1 MKYAHINGTIV
12 EHDRA
17 TLHISDLGLR
27 RGYGVF
33 EFFRILRGVPVF
45 LEDHLE
51 RFENSARLLE
61 LELSY
66 SRDTLERFILELIR
80 INHLEQ
86 GGIQMLLTGGY
97 SEDAFTP
104 GRPNLVIAPIVVN
117 PPPPHLYQQGG
128 KIILHQNLR
137 ELPEAKTTD
146 YLMAVRLARRVRA
159 EGATEVVYHDGRW
172 VSEGGRS
179 SLSVIKNGVLMTARE
194 GVLPGITRKHLL
206 HVARPLLSIE
216 ERAIALEEL
225 FTADEVLLTGATRQ
239 VMPITRIEDKPVGNG
254 RVGPFAKALME
265 AFQQHLEAYLNRRG
279 TPIESLPTGD
289 ISSKT

>member
-1 MKYAHINGTIV
+1 MRYAHINGTMV
-12 EHDRA
+12 EHAQA

-45 LEDHLE
+45 LEDHLK
-51 RFENSARLLE
+51 RFERSARLLE
-61 LELSY
+61 LEVPY
-66 SRDTLERFILELIR
+66 SPESLEGFIHELIR
-80 INHLEQ
+80 SNNLEQ

-104 GRPNLVIAPIVVN
+104 GKPNLVITPIAVT
-117 PPPPHLYQQGG
+117 PPPAHLYEQGG

-146 YLMAVRLARRVRA
+146 YLVAVRLSKRVRA

-179 SLSVIKNGVLMTARE
+179 SLSIIKNGVLITARE

-206 HVARPLLSIE
+206 QVARPLLPIE
-216 ERAIALEEL
+216 ERGLGLEEL
-225 FTADEVLLTGATRQ
+225 LAADEVLLTGATRQ
-239 VMPITRIEDKPVGNG
+239 VMPITRIEDRPVGSG
-254 RVGPFAKALME
+254 LVGPYAQALMG
-265 AFQQHLEAYLNRRG
+265 AFQRHLETYLNQRAG
-279 TPIESLPTGD
+279 VGQTSV
-289 ISSKT
+289 SKGI

>member
-12 EHDRA
+12 EHAQA

-61 LELSY
+61 LEVPY
-66 SRDTLERFILELIR
+66 SRDTLEGFILELIR
-80 INHLEQ
+80 MNHLEQ

-104 GRPNLVIAPIVVN
+104 SRPNLVIAPIAVN
-117 PPPPHLYQQGG
+117 PPPPHLYEQGG
-128 KIILHQNLR
+128 KVILHRNLR

-146 YLMAVRLARRVRA
+146 YLVAVRLAKRVRA
-159 EGATEVVYHDGRW
+159 EGATEVVYHDGQW

-179 SLSVIKNGVLMTARE
+179 SLSIIKDGALITALG

-206 HVARPLLSIE
+206 HVARPLLPIE

-239 VMPITRIEDKPVGNG
+239 VMPITRIEDRPVGSG
-254 RVGPFAKALME
+254 LVGPYARALMA
-265 AFQQHLEAYLNRRG
+265 AFQKRLEAYLNQRAILRE
-279 TPIESLPTGD
+279 TSA
-289 ISSKT
+289 SKGI

>member
-12 EHDRA
+12 EHTQA

-27 RGYGVF
+27 LGYGVF
-33 EFFRILRGVPVF
+33 EFFRILRGIPVF
-45 LEDHLE
+45 LEDHLA
-51 RFENSARLLE
+51 RFEHSARLLE
-61 LELSY
+61 LEVPY
-66 SRDTLERFILELIR
+66 SRDTLEGYILELIR
-80 INHLEQ
+80 MNHLEQ

-104 GRPNLVIAPIVVN
+104 GRPNLVIAPIAVN
-117 PPPPHLYQQGG
+117 PPPPHLYEQGG
-128 KIILHQNLR
+128 KVILHQNLR

-146 YLMAVRLARRVRA
+146 YLVAVRLARRVRA
-159 EGATEVVYHDGRW
+159 EGATEVVYHDGQW

-179 SLSVIKNGVLMTARE
+179 SLSVIKNGVLITARE

-206 HVARPLLSIE
+206 HVAKPLLPIE

-239 VMPITRIEDKPVGNG
+239 VMPITQIEDRPVGSG
-254 RVGPFAKALME
+254 LVGPYARALME
-265 AFQQHLEAYLNRRG
+265 AFKKHLEAYLNQR
-279 TPIESLPTGD
+279 EAVCPT
-289 ISSKT
+289 SVSKGI